1 MLPALLTFIILSVEE
16 TVRACRESDVATT
29 LLYHSSSSSLDLLIR
44 VLRWS
49 HFVHPSRTVITLC
62 SPDNLLSIFR
72 QVKNKSLESW
82 RTVWLVI
89 TFHDV
94 IHSITPL
101 LREGTQ
107 VVVVVMGGRRSQTPH
122 TTYRLFTSRVTPE
135 GNISFQPL
143 EIMTQDGG
151 IMTSQQDGGNM
162 TSQQQHGDGNLAPK
176 LSRQKTTTKNL
187 TTPQQQQQLLQS
199 YRDME
204 GRQLLVTTNQNW
216 PFFRI
221 AEWDNNDTVIG
232 VSGIDLSVIRAL
244 AHTLNFTFRLVR
256 PPDGK
261 WGSPQPDGTITGL
274 IGQVARHEAQLA
286 LCELTITSSRESVVD
301 FTVPYYM
308 ESTTLVSPAPKE
320 KNRAFAV
327 FSPFTLK
334 VWICLCAVTCG
345 MGPLL
350 RLLTRFLVT
359 LLHYPDLH
367 HYNTSVLCF
376 NVFRNLMIQ
385 SSVFRPE
392 VWVLRFPFFFWYL
405 FCFYIYALY
414 SGTLT
419 AVLAVPTYETPI
431 ESLSDLEAAH
441 SRGFTI
447 ATTRDSSF
455 EHAFKSARSGIYR
468 EVWQLFDHKDR
479 SISFLPAP
487 EDGFD
492 LVLKKKYVFI
502 NAQIN
507 SLVKATQ
514 RGLRRFHITR
524 QTFLPQNYGVACPSG
539 SPYQPVF
546 SNVLRRMTEGGL
558 ILKWAGEE
566 VNKAAP
572 HTEDA
577 SHTDTTGRL
586 TALNLQHLQAAFFL
600 LVFGVTLAGL
610 AMCAEMLTKRS
621 RGRRR
626 NTSRTRRMVVVQAYR

>member
-1 MLPALLTFIILSVEE
+1 
-16 TVRACRESDVATT
+16 
-29 LLYHSSSSSLDLLIR
+29 
-44 VLRWS
+44 
-49 HFVHPSRTVITLC
+49 
-62 SPDNLLSIFR
+62 
-72 QVKNKSLESW
+72 
-82 RTVWLVI
+82 
-89 TFHDV
+89 
-94 IHSITPL
+94 
-101 LREGTQ
+101 
-107 VVVVVMGGRRSQTPH
+107 
-122 TTYRLFTSRVTPE
+122 
-135 GNISFQPL
+135 
-143 EIMTQDGG
+143 
-151 IMTSQQDGGNM
+151 
-162 TSQQQHGDGNLAPK
+162 
-176 LSRQKTTTKNL
+176 
-187 TTPQQQQQLLQS
+187 
-199 YRDME
+199 ME

-232 VSGIDLSVIRAL
+232 VSGIDLSIIRAL

-261 WGSPQPDGTITGL
+261 WGSLQRDGTITGL
-274 IGQVARHEAQLA
+274 IGQVARHEAHLA

-350 RLLTRFLVT
+350 RILTRFLVT

-419 AVLAVPTYETPI
+419 AVLAAPTYETPI
-431 ESLSDLEAAH
+431 ETLSDLEAAH

-468 EVWQLFDHKDR
+468 EVWQLFDHNDR

-492 LVLKKKYVFI
+492 L
-502 NAQIN
+502 IN

-514 RGLRRFHITR
+514 RSLRRFHISR
-524 QTFLPQNYGVACPSG
+524 HTFLPQNYGVACPSG
-539 SPYQPVF
+539 SPYQPLF

-566 VNKAAP
+566 VNKAVAP
-572 HTEDA
+572 HHTQGA
-577 SHTDTTGRL
+577 SHTHTDTTTTTTL
-586 TALNLQHLQAAFFL
+586 TPLNLQHLQAAFFL
-600 LVFGVTLAGL
+600 LVFGVTLGGL
-610 AMCAEMLTKRS
+610 VMCTEMITTP
-621 RGRRR
+621 RRR
-626 NTSRTRRMVVVQAYR
+626 STNTTTTRRMV